1 MMPSDDHDQSRTN
14 ETQHEPLIGLAALMR
29 MAFSGADLGPL
40 GAQLIARAE
49 RNPNDANA
57 LMDLSTVLQLRGNR
71 EIALGVQAQALEI
84 QQVYHPPTASGQA
97 GIRLL
102 AIMGP
107 GDLMANSPLE
117 FLLEDADVALDL
129 LYVAPS
135 QPLPPSVPDH
145 DVLFVAIAQSDQNL
159 PLLKEIESATKSW
172 PRPVLNRPDKIAWMS
187 RDGACAL
194 LKSVPG
200 VVMPVTARLYRQVLE
215 QISLDALSITTVL
228 EDGDFP
234 IIIRPVDSHAG
245 QGLEKI
251 DHPAALADYLKTAP
265 NNEFYVARF
274 VDYRS
279 PDGQFRKYRIVLIE
293 GRPFVCHMGISDH
306 WMIHYLNAGMADSA
320 EKRDEEARF
329 MADFDSGFARRHEQA
344 FSAINERVGLD
355 YLGIDC
361 GETADGDLLIF
372 EIDSCMIVHAMDPVD
387 VFPYKQPQMQKVF
400 SAFRE
405 MLFNAMQRSH
415 T

>member
-1 MMPSDDHDQSRTN
+1 MIYPDN
-14 ETQHEPLIGLAALMR
+14 HEPLIGLAALMR
-29 MAFSGADLGPL
+29 MAFSGVDLGPL

-49 RNPNDANA
+49 SNPNDANA

-71 EIALGVQAQALEI
+71 ETALDVQAQALEI
-84 QQVYHPPTASGQA
+84 QQLYRPPTASGQA

-117 FLLEDADVALDL
+117 FLLEKADVALDL
-129 LYVAPS
+129 IYVAPGL
-135 QPLPPSVPDH
+135 PLPPSVSDH

-159 PLLKEIESATKSW
+159 PLLKEIASAIKSW
-172 PRPVLNRPDKIAWMS
+172 PRPVLNRPDRIAWMS

-200 VVMPVTARLYRQVLE
+200 VVMPVTARVSKQDLE
-215 QISLDALSITTVL
+215 QIGRAARSIATVL
-228 EDGDFP
+228 EDGDLP
-234 IIIRPVDSHAG
+234 IIVRPVDSHAG

-251 DHPAALADYLKTAP
+251 AHPAALADYLRATP
-265 NNEFYVARF
+265 NSEFYVARF

-279 PDGQFRKYRIVLIE
+279 PDGQFRKYRIVLID
-293 GRPFVCHMGISDH
+293 GRPFVSHMAISDH
-306 WMIHYLNAGMADSA
+306 WMIHYLNAGMAHSA

-329 MADFDSGFARRHEQA
+329 MADFDTGFALRHEQA
-344 FSAINERVGLD
+344 FLAINERAGLD

-361 GETADGDLLIF
+361 GETPDGNLLIF
-372 EIDSCMIVHAMDPVD
+372 EIDSCMIVHAIDPVD
-387 VFPYKQPQMQKVF
+387 IFPYKQPQMQKVF
-400 SAFRE
+400 AAFRE
-405 MLFNAMQRSH
+405 TLFNAMQRSH
-415 T
+415 P